1 MIIEMKDG
9 KKFSFSNRDFDWR
22 VTGAKDHCLNKMLE
36 VKSLFKPDSITVK
49 GAKNID
55 EVSDFLGFD
64 EQQRAKLQQ
73 LFYE

>member
-1 MIIEMKDG
+1 MERNFPSPTEI
-9 KKFSFSNRDFDWR
+9 FDWR

-55 EVSDFLGFD
+55 EGSDFLGFD